1 MAAAVGLPACTGQA
15 ASGDRA
21 AAAGTDPMATGRPQ
35 APRDLVPYGGLGA
48 WIDVYDYAPAYQ
60 DNGAP
65 PPLSPDDLTEMARRG
80 VKTVY
85 LQATRWDD
93 QSPAGIVDA
102 SLEGAFLERAHELGL
117 RVVGWYLPR
126 LVDPDLDLERSMQ
139 IVDFRDGAER
149 FDGLAIDIEYTQ
161 GEGDPAKRNANLV
174 QYSRALRAKVGDL
187 PVAAVVLT
195 AVHLEVVNP
204 RFWPEFPYRDL
215 RDLYDVWMPMAYW
228 TLRNAPYDNAYN
240 YVKESVDRLRND
252 LDQPD
257 APVAPVGGIADEMT
271 TEQVTNFGRALHEV
285 GALGGS
291 FYDWNTMAP
300 GKQAA
305 AQSLFSTG
313 SASSLPAPPAVKQHP
328 SPDQLV
334 TTTTAPPATAP
345 PGTAPAD
352 TDPTTATTAA
362 PG

>member
-1 MAAAVGLPACTGQA
+1 
-15 ASGDRA
+15 
-21 AAAGTDPMATGRPQ
+21 
-35 APRDLVPYGGLGA
+35 
-48 WIDVYDYAPAYQ
+48 VYDYAPSYQ

-65 PPLSPDDLTEMARRG
+65 PPLSPDDLGEMARRG
-80 VKTVY
+80 IKTVY

-93 QSPAGIVDA
+93 QSPDGIVDGP
-102 SLEGAFLERAHELGL
+102 LLGAFLRRAHDLGL

-126 LVDPDLDLERSMQ
+126 LVDPELDLQRSMQ
-139 IVDFRDGAER
+139 IVDFRDGVER
-149 FDGLAIDIEYTQ
+149 FDGLAVDIEYTQ
-161 GEGDPAKRNANLV
+161 GEGDPTKRNANLV
-174 QYSRALRAKVGDL
+174 QYSRALRARVGDL

-240 YVKESVDRLRND
+240 YTKESVDRLRND
-252 LDQPD
+252 LGQSD

-271 TEQVTNFGRALHEV
+271 DQQVADFGRALRAV
-285 GALGGS
+285 DALGGS

-305 AQSLFSTG
+305 ANRLFSSG
-313 SASSLPAPPAVKQHP
+313 PASSLPAPPAVKEHP
-328 SPDQLV
+328 PPDQLV
-334 TTTTAPPATAP
+334 TTTTAPPDTPPPDTTP
-345 PGTAPAD
+345 PGTEPPGSTPETTVAAD
-352 TDPTTATTAA
+352 AGA
-362 PG
+362 